1 MVHVA
6 VWEGNPLKCAPLKKA
21 TSESGRSSGS
31 HHVEVFSCVS
41 TNYLAGKKLFGGKK
55 GFCPLWPGNT
65 QPGYIEKKHKSV
77 RDLLVNN
84 QGWKKGKLS
93 PYPHLSFRAV
103 QSPRISANFFVTSVC
118 PFSVFFLPHFFV
130 LMIFFVSPASL
141 CFLLPHAR
149 LLAFSLPRR
158 LDLAV
163 FLPRRTSVSLP
174 PWNLL
179 QSRVLD
185 GLVPF

>member
-1 MVHVA
+1 MKRYNKNFQRSTIALLAILFLPSLDDKWYFHA
-6 VWEGNPLKCAPLKKA
+6 CKILLIRISPSKDLAKD
-21 TSESGRSSGS
+21 TS
-31 HHVEVFSCVS
+31 
-41 TNYLAGKKLFGGKK
+41 L
-55 GFCPLWPGNT
+55 
-65 QPGYIEKKHKSV
+65 
-77 RDLLVNN
+77 
-84 QGWKKGKLS
+84 GKLS